1 MNNNPITPKLSVVL
15 PTYNRLARLKQ
26 VLSGFEK
33 QTYPLSDFEVIV
45 VSDGSSDGTDEYLKT
60 IETPLHLTF
69 IAQKNQGVSVTR
81 NRGVAEATG
90 EIIIFID
97 DDTVPKPEFVAE
109 HLRLHDTYA
118 GDVVVLGT
126 VLPPPDF
133 SLTPWSQWEQDKLL
147 QLYEKLATS
156 SVEMSARYYFSG
168 NSSLPR
174 RLILDCGGFDPNFR
188 RAEDV
193 EFGYRLAERDVQF
206 LFNEQAAGYH
216 YSVRSFASWLKIPYV
231 YGRNDVLFATE
242 KGQDW
247 LLPTLLRES
256 KERHPFVRGLVW
268 LCLDRPFLSKISIAG
283 LKLIGDLAQP
293 LSSMVYSG
301 IFNLRYYQGMADE
314 LNGRSA
320 FYHAVSQ
327 I

>member
-1 MNNNPITPKLSVVL
+1 MNNHPIYKLSVVL

-26 VLSGFEK
+26 VLSGFEQ
-33 QTYPLSDFEVIV
+33 QTYPLSNFEVVI
-45 VSDGSSDGTDEYLKT
+45 VSDGSSDGTHAFLET
-60 IETPLHLTF
+60 IKTPLHLMF
-69 IAQKNQGVSVTR
+69 IAQENQGVSVAR
-81 NRGVAEATG
+81 NQGVEKASG

-109 HLRLHDTYA
+109 HLRLHEAHD
-118 GDVVVLGT
+118 GDVIVLGT

-133 SLTPWSQWEQDKLL
+133 LLTPWSQWEQDKLL
-147 QLYEKLATS
+147 QLYEKLTAGT
-156 SVEMSARYYFSG
+156 VQMSARYYFSG

-174 RLILDCGGFDPNFR
+174 QLILDCDGFDPNFR

-206 LFNEQAAGYH
+206 MFNEQAAGYH
-216 YSVRSFASWLKIPYV
+216 YSERSFTSWLKIPYA
-231 YGRNDVLFATE
+231 YGCNDVLFATE

-268 LCLDRPFLSKISIAG
+268 LCLDRPFLSRISIVG
-283 LKLIGDLAQP
+283 LKLIGKLARP

-301 IFNLRYYQGMADE
+301 IFNLRYYQGVADE

-320 FYHAVSQ
+320 FYQAVSQ

>member
-1 MNNNPITPKLSVVL
+1 MYKMSVVL
-15 PTYNRLARLKQ
+15 PTYNRIARLKQ
-26 VLSGFEK
+26 VLSGFEQ

-45 VSDGSSDGTDEYLKT
+45 VSDGSSDGTHEFLET
-60 IETPLHLTF
+60 IETPLHLTL
-69 IAQKNQGVSVTR
+69 IAQPNQGVSVAR
-81 NRGVAEATG
+81 NRGVAEASG
-90 EIIIFID
+90 EIILFID
-97 DDTVPKPEFVAE
+97 DDVVPKPQLITE
-109 HLRLHDTYA
+109 HLRLHNSND
-118 GDVVVLGT
+118 GDVVILGT

-147 QLYEKLATS
+147 QLYERMSTGA
-156 SVEMSARYYFSG
+156 VEMSARYYFSG
-168 NSSLPR
+168 NSSLSR
-174 RLILDCGGFDPNFR
+174 RLILACGGFDPNFR

-193 EFGYRLAERDVQF
+193 EFGYRLGEQDVKF

-216 YSVRSFASWLKIPYV
+216 YSERSFTSWLTIPYV
-231 YGRNDVLFATE
+231 YGRNDVLFTTQ
-242 KGQDW
+242 KGQSW

-283 LKLIGDLAQP
+283 LKIIGKLARP

-314 LNGRSA
+314 LNGRSN
-320 FYHAVSQ
+320 FYRAVAQ
-327 I
+327 A